1 MEGSKWCYKSKECSE
16 IYATTWLL
24 IAHLKKV
31 HGLIAKKRKPKHFSI
46 HEGASKLESPI
57 HECEDFK

>member
-1 MEGSKWCYKSKECSE
+1 M
-16 IYATTWLL
+16 YATTWLL

-31 HGLIAKKRKPKHFSI
+31 HGLIVKKGKPKHISTR
-46 HEGASKLESPI
+46 EGVSKLESSI